1 MDSLGRLYQHR
12 RNTPKALCLSRLPF
26 SSAYIEPSLWYSV
39 FPQSMVRMMG
49 LEPIRPIEHQ
59 HLKLACLPIPAH
71 SHMERMTRLEL
82 APSAWKADMLATRH
96 HIRIFGSLK
105 VYQPTTHGLYQPS
118 YFPSRKI
125 KRFLPIHRYIVFASS
140 QLCISVAFLKIM
152 FSMLLPPFHFCLIV
166 WRERCD
172 SNTRRTVVN
181 SHPL

>member
-39 FPQSMVRMMG
+39 FPQSMVGRVGVEPTVYLTSRVYSPLQSPLCLPAHMVREMG
-49 LEPIRPIEHQ
+49 LEPTR
-59 HLKLACLPIPAH
+59 HLPHAPQTCLYTIPTF

-105 VYQPTTHGLYQPS
+105 VYQPILRAYTN
-118 YFPSRKI
+118 RN
-125 KRFLPIHRYIVFASS
+125 
-140 QLCISVAFLKIM
+140 M
-152 FSMLLPPFHFCLIV
+152 FHYG
-166 WRERCD
+166 R
-172 SNTRRTVVN
+172 
-181 SHPL
+181 